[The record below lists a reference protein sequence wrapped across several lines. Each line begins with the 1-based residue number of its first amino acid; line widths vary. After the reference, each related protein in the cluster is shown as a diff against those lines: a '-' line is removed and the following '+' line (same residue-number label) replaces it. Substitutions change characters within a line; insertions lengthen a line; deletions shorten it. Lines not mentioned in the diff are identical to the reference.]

1 MDCLS
6 AVATTSALYELNI
19 RRALVRQD
27 QAPALSV
34 CALRYLR
41 CPYMNSRGGAFPN
54 AKTHVSL

>member
-1 MDCLS
+1 MWGGLS

-41 CPYMNSRGGAFPN
+41 CPYMNSRGGC
-54 AKTHVSL
+54 VS